1 VRSMQGRLAGLSVV
15 AIGTLSLAVSGASSS
30 SAQTLNSCAN
40 PVASASTLAGKVI
53 VSRSVVNRFF
63 PEVTQRA
70 STGPNPTAVCDPSA
84 TRIVIY
90 ANADGSK
97 KVTLTVDQYRSVK
110 DAQSAYQQA
119 VQGSLAAPGF
129 KPAPSPKLGQQA
141 FAGTS
146 MMGGETHFG
155 LGALDGRLIVGA
167 TLAGYNPTPDPS
179 AKLLALARLEDAAAK
194 KALGAKG
201 SR

>member
-1 VRSMQGRLAGLSVV
+1 MQSIQGRLPLLLVV
-15 AIGTLSLAVSGASSS
+15 AVGLSLALSGASSS
-30 SAQTLNSCAN
+30 FAQSVSSCSST
-40 PVASASTLAGKVI
+40 VASASTLASRVL

-70 STGPNPTAVCDPSA
+70 STGPNPTAVCNPTA
-84 TRIVIY
+84 TRLVIY
-90 ANADGSK
+90 ANSDGSK
-97 KVTLTVDQYRSVK
+97 KVTLTVDQYRSAK
-110 DAQSAYQQA
+110 DALSAYQQA
-119 VQGSLAAPGF
+119 VQASIAAPGF
-129 KPAPSPKLGQQA
+129 KPAPSPRLGQQA

-155 LGALDGRLIVGA
+155 LGALDGRLVVGA
-167 TLAGYNPTPDPS
+167 TLAGYNPAPDPS
-179 AKLLALARLEDAAAK
+179 VKLLALARLEDAAAK